1 MKTVLSSNF
10 ILLSAYITTN
20 REMARKLIDLLKAL
34 EQKGEIIPKR
44 SRWQEIIKY
53 WAENNKIK
61 TNKTKI
67 KKKTNTKIN
76 KTTCSFRKN
85 KNECVLSENKKY

>member
-44 SRWQEIIKY
+44 SR
-53 WAENNKIK
+53 
-61 TNKTKI
+61 
-67 KKKTNTKIN
+67 
-76 KTTCSFRKN
+76 
-85 KNECVLSENKKY
+85 